1 MNKIKAPLAVLLL
14 VIFMYVAAEIIKDKE
29 IIFPEIAALAV
40 GAWYVKKSPWQE
52 KPIYLWLSPTLAA
65 MTGVGMLHFL
75 PYPRELLISATFVLI
90 SFQLFIFRS
99 KVLPSISA
107 AILPIVVNADS
118 LFYILSVSV
127 LSGIIAVG
135 RSTIN
140 YFQTKDSVALPPVSL
155 SIVQEQNSW
164 GGREF
169 YHWLLLFLGVS
180 VVAVIALRCNLLYM
194 VAPPLIVAFIE
205 FANPTGKLG
214 QQPVRLF
221 GLIFSAAVSGV
232 LLLYFLHFQWGWPIW
247 VAVSCVVLWSL
258 FLFHKFKLV
267 LPPAIAIA
275 LLPTIIPQAMLPIY
289 PLQVAIGIGVFI
301 AFKKLI
307 ANHNS
312 IQEWADGKNQGI

>member
-14 VIFMYVAAEIIKDKE
+14 VIFMYVAAELINDKE

-52 KPIYLWLSPTLAA
+52 NPIYLWLSPTLAA

-75 PYPRELLISATFVLI
+75 PYPRELLISATFVFI
-90 SFQLFIFRS
+90 SFQLYIFRS

-135 RSTIN
+135 RGTIN
-140 YFQTKDSVALPPVSL
+140 YFQARDAAVPPPVSP
-155 SIVQEQNSW
+155 SIVQEQTSP

-169 YHWLLLFLGVS
+169 SHWLLLFLGVS
-180 VVAVIALRCNLLYM
+180 IVAIVALRCHLLYM

-205 FANPTGKLG
+205 FTNPAGKLG

-221 GLIFSAAVSGV
+221 VLILCAAVSGV
-232 LLLYFLHFQWGWPIW
+232 LLLHLLHFRWGWPIW

-258 FLFHKFKLV
+258 FLFQRFKLV

-275 LLPTIIPQAMLPIY
+275 LLPTIIPQEMLPVY
-289 PLQVAIGIGVFI
+289 PLQVAIGLSVFI

-307 ANHNS
+307 AHK
-312 IQEWADGKNQGI
+312 G